1 MTKEVPDAK
10 APPLTK
16 ACFSLFTYHLVAVS
30 SGCLN
35 PTADKQADQCVGA
48 GQNIAVT
55 GFGSQD
61 ATITDTTGKDFTHAP
76 NLSMYSVYTLTYH
89 WRIPDEVV
97 VKAGDTA
104 TFPCQQQ
111 LYREPMWTLQ
121 WLIPQL
127 APRLAISFPKQVV
140 QPVF

>member
-1 MTKEVPDAK
+1 MQKRRHSQKRASVFLLITLLLSVLVALI
-10 APPLTK
+10 PPLISK
-16 ACFSLFTYHLVAVS
+16 PIS
-30 SGCLN
+30 
-35 PTADKQADQCVGA
+35 VGA

-97 VKAGDTA
+97 VKAGDT
-104 TFPCQQQ
+104 
-111 LYREPMWTLQ
+111 
-121 WLIPQL
+121 
-127 APRLAISFPKQVV
+127 
-140 QPVF
+140 